1 MRDGEVEAYR
11 STEES
16 FRKVFSVVPK
26 MRAMAV
32 DMLSYEELGALYWSG
47 PDAQRTLLALV
58 RAINDGTLGAAPRVQ
73 DRQRMGSDTSFRVVA
88 ESALR
93 ALRTCAPF
101 KLPYNQYDMWKDII
115 FTFDP
120 KEALG

>member
-1 MRDGEVEAYR
+1 MRVEIR
-11 STEES
+11 I
-16 FRKVFSVVPK
+16 RMNP
-26 MRAMAV
+26 
-32 DMLSYEELGALYWSG
+32 
-47 PDAQRTLLALV
+47 
-58 RAINDGTLGAAPRVQ
+58 DGTLGAAPRVQ

>member
-1 MRDGEVEAYR
+1 MAKQKEDKPKR
-11 STEES
+11 SALQARLIAAGLGQS
-16 FRKVFSVVPK
+16 VNRQVVPCWSIPAGAK
-26 MRAMAV
+26 NAGNMRVEIRIRMN
-32 DMLSYEELGALYWSG
+32 
-47 PDAQRTLLALV
+47 P
-58 RAINDGTLGAAPRVQ
+58 DGTLGASPKVEDTR
-73 DRQRMGSDTSFRVVA
+73 RMGKDPSFRVMA